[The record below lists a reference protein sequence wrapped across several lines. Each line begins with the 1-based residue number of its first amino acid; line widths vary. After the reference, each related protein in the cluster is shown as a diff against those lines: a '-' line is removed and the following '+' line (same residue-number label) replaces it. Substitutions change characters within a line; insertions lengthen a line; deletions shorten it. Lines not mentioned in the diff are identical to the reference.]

1 MLGFSIY
8 LNNDITSA
16 TEQYINRLK
25 QNGFDGIFTS
35 VHIPEEDPKKYQQRL
50 FSLGNLAK
58 NNNLNIMVDIDQVSL
73 KKLDISLS
81 SLDSLKRRGITGL
94 RIDDK
99 LAPKQIAELSQ
110 EIEIGINGSTFT
122 EEELKQLGTFN
133 AEMKNIQAWFNFVHV
148 LIQVLVDNF
157 LENRRKCLNNM
168 GCRYKYFSL
177 GMKIYEDHYTKDY
190 QLWSIKEIMIP

>member
-35 VHIPEEDPKKYQQRL
+35 VHIPEEDSKKYQQRL

-58 NNNLNIMVDIDQVSL
+58 NNNLNVMVDIDKVSL

-99 LAPKQIAELSQ
+99 LVSKQIAELSQ
-110 EIEIGINGSTFT
+110 KIEIGINGSTFT

-133 AEMKNIQAWFNFVHV
+133 AEMKNIQVWFNFVHV

-157 LENRRKCLNNM
+157 LENRRKYLNNM
-168 GCRYKYFSL
+168 GCRYKHFSL

>member
-1 MLGFSIY
+1 
-8 LNNDITSA
+8 
-16 TEQYINRLK
+16 
-25 QNGFDGIFTS
+25 
-35 VHIPEEDPKKYQQRL
+35 
-50 FSLGNLAK
+50 
-58 NNNLNIMVDIDQVSL
+58 MVDIDQVSL

-110 EIEIGINGSTFT
+110 KIEIGINGSTFT

-133 AEMKNIQAWFNFVHV
+133 AEMKNIQAWFNFYPCPDTG
-148 LIQVLVDNF
+148 ISRQF

-168 GCRYKYFSL
+168 G
-177 GMKIYEDHYTKDY
+177 
-190 QLWSIKEIMIP
+190 

>member
-35 VHIPEEDPKKYQQRL
+35 VHIPEEDSKKYQQRL

-58 NNNLNIMVDIDQVSL
+58 NNNLNVMVDIDQVSL

-99 LAPKQIAELSQ
+99 LVSKQIAELSQ
-110 EIEIGINGSTFT
+110 KIEIGINGSTFT

-157 LENRRKCLNNM
+157 LENRRKYLNNM
-168 GCRYKYFSL
+168 GCRYKHFSL